1 VAVNVTVANGGY
13 VTRTFNITVFA
24 NATLVGNQ
32 TVNNLAEGDITTIL
46 FNWNTTIMTAG
57 NYVINAT
64 AWLPPEDD
72 PKDNTKIAET
82 VVKTLHDVAIISL
95 EIPDKANAGVP
106 VLVNVTVAN
115 QGTFEENVNLT
126 IYYRPEIQHPPP
138 PTVMNTTTFTL
149 GRRPTSLAIQ
159 TNWNTTGLDD
169 AFYSINA
176 TITIDSDEDLSDN
189 TLFKSM
195 TLNKGHDVSVIG
207 VSATSR
213 VFVGETVTISVIV
226 QNVGGLNETL
236 VEVNVSCGTE
246 ASSLE
251 SVGSQQVPS
260 LNVGD
265 SVTLMF
271 TWSTVGLNPEIS
283 QNYLIEAEAILDEDV
298 DLTNNRGTD
307 TVAVASPRGT
317 IAGIV
322 TDALGNPIEG
332 VTVTCGTY
340 TSTTHANG
348 SYTLSNVL
356 EGNCIVAASKNGYET
371 SSQTSITVVAGQ
383 TTSLNFTLTLL
394 PTTGHIAGIVTDD
407 AGNPIEGAQVTAG
420 GNSVTTNSTGG
431 YTIELAAGTYEVTV
445 SANGYESSS
454 ETGVDVVAGATT
466 TINLTLKPNQLSNIL
481 LYAAIVIAVIGVI
494 AGTALYLRKRKKRT

>member
-1 VAVNVTVANGGY
+1 
-13 VTRTFNITVFA
+13 
-24 NATLVGNQ
+24 
-32 TVNNLAEGDITTIL
+32 
-46 FNWNTTIMTAG
+46 
-57 NYVINAT
+57 
-64 AWLPPEDD
+64 
-72 PKDNTKIAET
+72 
-82 VVKTLHDVAIISL
+82 
-95 EIPDKANAGVP
+95 
-106 VLVNVTVAN
+106 
-115 QGTFEENVNLT
+115 
-126 IYYRPEIQHPPP
+126 
-138 PTVMNTTTFTL
+138 
-149 GRRPTSLAIQ
+149 
-159 TNWNTTGLDD
+159 
-169 AFYSINA
+169 
-176 TITIDSDEDLSDN
+176 
-189 TLFKSM
+189 M

-236 VEVNVSCGTE
+236 VEVKVSCGTE

-322 TDALGNPIEG
+322 TDASGNPIEG
-332 VTVTCGTY
+332 VTVTCGTH

-356 EGNCIVAASKNGYET
+356 EGNYIVAASKNGYET